1 MLYRF
6 CSRFTTIL
14 LSLALL
20 LTLFA
25 CAQKADAGVHYVQNN
40 TIFVSVLP
48 TIYNDVVILNYRQVC
63 PNCGFVG
70 PVQSTEVL
78 LVNGQGLA
86 AGQGY
91 HVCNV
96 WHTQYYP
103 ISMLLTVF

>member
-20 LTLFA
+20 LTLFV
-25 CAQKADAGVHYVQNN
+25 CAQKADADVHYVNNN

-63 PNCGFVG
+63 PNCGFIG

-91 HVCNV
+91 HVCSI
-96 WHTQYYP
+96 WHTQYYQM
-103 ISMLLTVF
+103 STLLTVF